1 MMSRCRVILPMLP
14 LFVRSLSQA
23 LRVPSGIDGDDRA
36 GGVLQMGNASHYREG
51 HLTIATLPTAASIF
65 GVILFFLDR
74 AAPTGDLREKR
85 VEPIGCFVLDPMP
98 RSRNNLEPS
107 IWLDI
112 VQCAGAIIE
121 MGVGSRIALT
131 PNPVDA
137 RLDER

>member
-1 MMSRCRVILPMLP
+1 M
-14 LFVRSLSQA
+14 
-23 LRVPSGIDGDDRA
+23 PSGINGDDRA

-51 HLTIATLPTAASIF
+51 YITTGTLPTAARVFSVSF
-65 GVILFFLDR
+65 YSSR
-74 AAPTGDLREKR
+74 TAAPTGDLREKR

-98 RSRNNLEPS
+98 RSRNNLEPGA
-107 IWLDI
+107 WLDI

-121 MGVGSRIALT
+121 MGVGSRIVLT